1 MSLRSLFLSQ
11 LLSITLTSLFLT
23 FLVKFSLGQVVELLG
38 LYCTV
43 YPLAAA
49 LLAVQPMVAVVL
61 PMVLAAM
68 LEGALQ
74 VGVDGVVKLV
84 LVV

>member
-1 MSLRSLFLSQ
+1 MLRPVRLR
-11 LLSITLTSLFLT
+11 LLLLLLT
-23 FLVKFSLGQVVELLG
+23 VVQVVGLLG